1 MKHSMTALALAALF
15 SGALVT
21 TAANATPVQAQQ
33 EQQMMQQQQNIE
45 INDDMLNDF
54 VDAMGSV
61 QQISNKYA
69 EQFQNAE
76 DAEQAQQIQRK
87 AQEEMVA
94 AVEESGLTA
103 AEYNAI
109 VQRVQQDEELRA
121 KLQEMTE

>member
-21 TAANATPVQAQQ
+21 TTASATPVQAQQ
-33 EQQMMQQQQNIE
+33 QQQMMQQQQNIE
-45 INDDMLNDF
+45 INDDMLSDF

-69 EQFQNAE
+69 EQFQSAE

>member
-33 EQQMMQQQQNIE
+33 QQQMMQQQQNIE

>member
-21 TAANATPVQAQQ
+21 TASATPVQAQQ
-33 EQQMMQQQQNIE
+33 QQQMMQQQQNIE
-45 INDDMLNDF
+45 INDDMLSDF

-69 EQFQNAE
+69 EQFQSAE